1 MKMICGGCGLILES
15 ANRPHDLK
23 DHLVQIVA
31 EDAYKR
37 DVLDTEMEEI
47 LIGEGNEFA
56 DKEDWMDSWL
66 RGMIDWYFCVK
77 EGLWQNK

>member
-1 MKMICGGCGLILES
+1 MLES

-23 DHLVQIVA
+23 DHLVQILA

-37 DVLDTEMEEI
+37 DVLDTEMKEL

-56 DKEDWMDSWL
+56 DKEDWIVSWL
-66 RGMIDWYFCVK
+66 RGTIDWFFYVK
-77 EGLWQNK
+77 EGLRQNK